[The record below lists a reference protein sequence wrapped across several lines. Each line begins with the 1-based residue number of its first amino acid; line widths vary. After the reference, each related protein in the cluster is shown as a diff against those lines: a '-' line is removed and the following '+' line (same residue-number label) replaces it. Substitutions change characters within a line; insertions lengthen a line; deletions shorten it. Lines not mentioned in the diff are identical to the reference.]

1 MDNGDNSTGSTG
13 GNGVWVGTGD
23 NRCQFNKSPVSPRTG
38 FDGYRSMSPSYTRDM
53 LVGHVN
59 LVKVRAPQDYQIG
72 FQSYI
77 EAMAAIALGKAPASE
92 VVERLDQA
100 MREHEAERQ
109 RDTAMKNGNK
119 K

>member
-1 MDNGDNSTGSTG
+1 
-13 GNGVWVGTGD
+13 
-23 NRCQFNKSPVSPRTG
+23 
-38 FDGYRSMSPSYTRDM
+38 MSPPFANYSRDM

-77 EAMAAIALGKAPASE
+77 EAMAAIALGKASASE

-109 RDTAMKNGNK
+109 RDLTMKDGDK